1 MAMVIKIIFCLKKMF
16 QLISKSQFKT
26 QVLTYLREVEK
37 KKQPLIVTHNGKPV
51 IKISPYKKD
60 LDSTLSSLRNTV
72 VSYKNPTASVASKEW
87 EAVK

>member
-51 IKISPYKKD
+51 IKVSPYKKD

-87 EAVK
+87 ETVK